1 MAFSLR
7 RRETGGYGF
16 GFSREIIAPEVATM
30 TRPLWVD
37 VAGYVASLLVFCAF
51 YMKTMIPLRSV
62 AIASNVAFLTYGVA
76 GHLYP
81 IAALHAILLPLN
93 FLRLRQMRSLIR
105 RVKEAAGGS
114 MSGESLIPLMSH
126 HRYPAGHVLFRRGEP
141 ATLMYMVLEGTVLLE
156 EIGVTVPR
164 GQLLGEIALFAP
176 ENARTA
182 TAVCETDV
190 ELGEIPEEK
199 VLQLYYQNP
208 EFGFSLVRLVIGRL
222 LENQRL
228 RGAPSPG

>member
-1 MAFSLR
+1 
-7 RRETGGYGF
+7 
-16 GFSREIIAPEVATM
+16 
-30 TRPLWVD
+30 
-37 VAGYVASLLVFCAF
+37 
-51 YMKTMIPLRSV
+51 
-62 AIASNVAFLTYGVA
+62 
-76 GHLYP
+76 
-81 IAALHAILLPLN
+81 
-93 FLRLRQMRSLIR
+93 
-105 RVKEAAGGS
+105 
-114 MSGESLIPLMSH
+114 
-126 HRYPAGHVLFRRGEP
+126 
-141 ATLMYMVLEGTVLLE
+141 MYMVLEGTVLLE